1 VDSAGEADA
10 SPPSSVPPAGALRVH
25 PLTDRPG
32 WQAAGEISLIT
43 RPAWEQ
49 TLHHLALSDEEACH
63 LELSAVTF
71 VDVAGVSALAMTA
84 QGLPQGRR
92 IVLEEP
98 PATLRRVLDM
108 FWPDLPAV
116 EVMAR

>member
-1 VDSAGEADA
+1 M
-10 SPPSSVPPAGALRVH
+10 RVL

-32 WQAAGEISLIT
+32 WQAAGEVSLLT

-49 TLHHLALSDEEACH
+49 ALCHLARSDEETCH

-98 PATLRRVLDM
+98 PATLRRVLDL
-108 FWPDLPAV
+108 FWPDLLTV
-116 EVMAR
+116 EVIGR

>member
-1 VDSAGEADA
+1 VPTASSA
-10 SPPSSVPPAGALRVH
+10 PPGGALRLL

-32 WQAAGEISLIT
+32 WQAAGEVSLLT
-43 RPAWEQ
+43 RPAWQQ
-49 TLHHLALSDEEACH
+49 TLDRVARTDEETCH

-84 QGLPQGRR
+84 QGLPRGRR

-98 PATLRRVLDM
+98 PATLRRVLDL
-108 FWPDLPAV
+108 FWPDLLSV
-116 EVMAR
+116 EVMGR

>member
-1 VDSAGEADA
+1 M
-10 SPPSSVPPAGALRVH
+10 L
-25 PLTDRPG
+25 PLTGRPG
-32 WQAAGEISLIT
+32 WRAAGEISLLT
-43 RPAWEQ
+43 RPAWER
-49 TLHHLALSDEEACH
+49 TLDRLARSDEEACH

-71 VDVAGVSALAMTA
+71 VDVAGASALAMTA

-108 FWPDLPAV
+108 FWPDLLSV
-116 EVMAR
+116 EVMGR

>member
-1 VDSAGEADA
+1 VGSSGE
-10 SPPSSVPPAGALRVH
+10 AGALSAWPGPPTSALRVL

-32 WQAAGEISLIT
+32 WQAAGEVSLIT
-43 RPAWEQ
+43 RSAWEQ
-49 TLHHLALSDEEACH
+49 ALCRLARSDEETCH

-92 IVLEEP
+92 IVIEEP
-98 PATLRRVLDM
+98 PATLRRVLDL
-108 FWPDLPAV
+108 FWPDLLTV
-116 EVMAR
+116 EVIGR

>member
-1 VDSAGEADA
+1 MSSA
-10 SPPSSVPPAGALRVH
+10 SPAPHAGALRVL

-32 WQAAGEISLIT
+32 WQAVGEVTLLT

-49 TLHHLALSDEEACH
+49 TLNHLALSDEEACH

-71 VDVAGVSALAMTA
+71 VDVAGVSALAVTA
-84 QGLPQGRR
+84 QGLRQGRR

-108 FWPDLPAV
+108 FWPDLPTV
-116 EVMAR
+116 EVMTR

>member
-1 VDSAGEADA
+1 VDSSRGAAAPSA
-10 SPPSSVPPAGALRVH
+10 SPVPPTGALRVH

-32 WQAAGEISLIT
+32 WQAAGEVSLLT

-49 TLHHLALSDEEACH
+49 TLYRLARSDEETCH

-84 QGLPQGRR
+84 QELPQGRR

-98 PATLRRVLDM
+98 PATLERVLDL
-108 FWPDLPAV
+108 FWPDLLTV
-116 EVMAR
+116 EVRGR

>member
-1 VDSAGEADA
+1 MDGARGTDALSAWP
-10 SPPSSVPPAGALRVH
+10 SPSAGALSVL

-32 WQAAGEISLIT
+32 WQASGEVSLLT

-49 TLHHLALSDEEACH
+49 TLCDLARSDEETCH

-71 VDVAGVSALAMTA
+71 VDVAGVSALARTA
-84 QGLPQGRR
+84 QGLPRGRR

-98 PATLRRVLDM
+98 PATLRRVLDV
-108 FWPDLPAV
+108 FWPDLLGV
-116 EVMAR
+116 EVMGR

>member
-1 VDSAGEADA
+1 MF
-10 SPPSSVPPAGALRVH
+10 

-32 WQAAGEISLIT
+32 WQAAGEISLLT

-49 TLHHLALSDEEACH
+49 TLDHLARSDEETCH

-98 PATLRRVLDM
+98 PATLRRLLDM
-108 FWPDLPAV
+108 FWPDLLSV
-116 EVMAR
+116 EVMGR

>member
-1 VDSAGEADA
+1 
-10 SPPSSVPPAGALRVH
+10 VH

-32 WQAAGEISLIT
+32 WQAVGEVTLLT

-49 TLHHLALSDEEACH
+49 TLNHLALSDEEACH

-71 VDVAGVSALAMTA
+71 VDVAGVSALAVTA
-84 QGLPQGRR
+84 QGLRQGRR

-108 FWPDLPAV
+108 FWPDLPTV
-116 EVMAR
+116 EVMTR

>member
-1 VDSAGEADA
+1 MDSAGEADA
-10 SPPSSVPPAGALRVH
+10 SPPSSAPPAGALRVH

-32 WQAAGEISLIT
+32 WQAAGEISLTT

>member
-1 VDSAGEADA
+1 MDSAGQAEAPSA
-10 SPPSSVPPAGALRVH
+10 SPTPPAGTLRVR
-25 PLTDRPG
+25 PLTGRPG
-32 WQAAGEISLIT
+32 WQAVGEISLTT

-71 VDVAGVSALAMTA
+71 VDVAGVSALAVTA
-84 QGLPQGRR
+84 QGLTQGRR
-92 IVLEEP
+92 IVLEQP

-108 FWPDLPAV
+108 FWPDLPTV

>member
-1 VDSAGEADA
+1 MDSSGEGDALTA
-10 SPPSSVPPAGALRVH
+10 SPARSTGVLRVH
-25 PLTDRPG
+25 PLADRPG
-32 WQAAGEISLIT
+32 WQAAGEISLVT

-49 TLHHLALSDEEACH
+49 TLHQLALSDEEACH

-71 VDVAGVSALAMTA
+71 IDVAGVSALAAAA
-84 QGLPQGRR
+84 QGLAEGRR

-98 PATLRRVLDM
+98 PAALRRVLDL

-116 EVMAR
+116 EVVA

>member
-1 VDSAGEADA
+1 V
-10 SPPSSVPPAGALRVH
+10 
-25 PLTDRPG
+25 DRPG
-32 WQAAGEISLIT
+32 WQASGEISLIT

-49 TLHHLALSDEEACH
+49 TLQQLALSDEEACH

-71 VDVAGVSALAMTA
+71 MDVAGVSALAVAA

-98 PATLRRVLDM
+98 PAALRRVLEM

-116 EVMAR
+116 EVIA

>member
-1 VDSAGEADA
+1 MDSSSEADA
-10 SPPSSVPPAGALRVH
+10 PSASPAPPPGALNVL
-25 PLTDRPG
+25 PLRDRPG
-32 WQAAGEISLIT
+32 WQAVGEVSLLT

-49 TLHHLALSDEEACH
+49 TLHHLARSDEETCH

-84 QGLPQGRR
+84 QGLPRGRR

-98 PATLRRVLDM
+98 PATLRRVLDL
-108 FWPDLPAV
+108 FWPDLLTV
-116 EVMAR
+116 EVMGR

>member
-1 VDSAGEADA
+1 VDSSRRADTSSA
-10 SPPSSVPPAGALRVH
+10 SPGPPAGDLRVL

-32 WQAAGEISLIT
+32 WQAAGEVSLLT
-43 RPAWEQ
+43 RQAWEQ
-49 TLHHLALSDEEACH
+49 TLSHLARSDEETCH

-98 PATLRRVLDM
+98 PATLRRVLDL
-108 FWPDLPAV
+108 FWPDLLTV
-116 EVMAR
+116 EVMGR